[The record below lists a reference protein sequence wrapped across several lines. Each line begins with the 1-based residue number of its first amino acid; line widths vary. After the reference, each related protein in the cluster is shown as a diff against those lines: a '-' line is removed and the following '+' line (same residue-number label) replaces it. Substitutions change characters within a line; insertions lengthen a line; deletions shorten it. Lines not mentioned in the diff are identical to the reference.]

1 MNLLFLVLILFFIMN
16 PMGNVINYLTL
27 MEGIEPERRLWVG
40 FREMLIA
47 LFIMLFFYFIGD
59 WLFYSLGFSE
69 VALRLAS
76 GLILLLI
83 AIKILFPP
91 VNKPRI
97 ESLPDMQGEPFIFPF
112 AVPMIAGPA
121 LLATIMLYSHLEPS
135 KPMMLAA
142 ISIAWAATSFFL
154 FFSESIEKVLGPSG
168 LAAAERLMAMILV
181 LLAIQR
187 LTLGIELFVTGK
199 CCD

>member
-1 MNLLFLVLILFFIMN
+1 MSLLFLVLILFFIMN
-16 PMGNVINYLTL
+16 PLGNVINYLTL
-27 MEGIEPERRLWVG
+27 MQGIEPERQKIVL
-40 FREMLIA
+40 FREMAIA
-47 LFIMLFFYFIGD
+47 LFVML
-59 WLFYSLGFSE
+59 LFYAVGDLLFHMLGFSE
-69 VALRLAS
+69 VALRVAS

-83 AIKILFPP
+83 AIRILFPP
-91 VNKPRI
+91 PNKRM
-97 ESLPDMQGEPFIFPF
+97 ETLPGEPKIFPL

-135 KPMMLAA
+135 KSMMFAA
-142 ISIAWAATSFFL
+142 ILIAWAATSTIL
-154 FFSESIEKVLGPSG
+154 FFSSTIERLLGPSG

>member
-16 PMGNVINYLTL
+16 PFGNVIHYLIL
-27 MEGIEPERRLWVG
+27 MQKIDPKRRLWVG

-47 LFIMLFFYFIGD
+47 LFVMLLFYFIGD
-59 WLFYSLGFSE
+59 LLFDLLGFSE

-83 AIKILFPP
+83 ALKILFPP
-91 VNKPRI
+91 AQKPPV
-97 ESLPDMQGEPFIFPF
+97 ESLSGEPFIFPF

-135 KPMMLAA
+135 KSMMVAA
-142 ISIAWAATSFFL
+142 ILIAWAATSTLL
-154 FFSESIEKVLGPSG
+154 FFSSTVEKILGASG

-187 LTLGIELFVTGK
+187 LTLGIQLFVTGK

>member
-1 MNLLFLVLILFFIMN
+1 MSLLFLVLILFFIMN
-16 PMGNVINYLTL
+16 PLGNVINYLTL
-27 MEGIEPERRLWVG
+27 MQGIEPERQKIVL

-47 LFIMLFFYFIGD
+47 LFVML
-59 WLFYSLGFSE
+59 LFYAVGDLLFHMLGFSE
-69 VALRLAS
+69 VALRVAS

-83 AIKILFPP
+83 AIRILFPP
-91 VNKPRI
+91 PNKRM
-97 ESLPDMQGEPFIFPF
+97 ETLPGEPKIFPL

-135 KPMMLAA
+135 KSMMFAA
-142 ISIAWAATSFFL
+142 ILIAWAATSTIL
-154 FFSESIEKVLGPSG
+154 FFSSTIERLLGPSG

>member
-1 MNLLFLVLILFFIMN
+1 MSLLFLVLILFFIMN
-16 PMGNVINYLTL
+16 PLGNVINYLTL
-27 MEGIEPERRLWVG
+27 MLGIEPERRLWVG

-47 LFIMLFFYFIGD
+47 LFVMLLFYFIGD
-59 WLFYSLGFSE
+59 WLFYLLGFSE

-76 GLILLLI
+76 GFILLLI

-97 ESLPDMQGEPFIFPF
+97 ETIPGEPFIFPF

-142 ISIAWAATSFFL
+142 ISIAWAATSLLL
-154 FFSESIEKVLGPSG
+154 FFSDSIEKALGPSG

-187 LTLGIELFVTGK
+187 LTLGIQLFITGK

>member
-27 MEGIEPERRLWVG
+27 MQGIVPERRLWVG

-47 LFIMLFFYFIGD
+47 LFVMLLFYVIGD
-59 WLFYSLGFSE
+59 WLFYLLGFSE

-91 VNKPRI
+91 ATKPKT
-97 ESLPDMQGEPFIFPF
+97 EALPGEPFIFPF

-135 KPMMLAA
+135 KSMTLGA
-142 ISIAWAATSFFL
+142 ILIAWAATSLIL
-154 FFSESIEKVLGPSG
+154 FCSKTMEKILGPSG

-187 LTLGIELFVTGK
+187 LTLGIQLFVTGK